1 MIQKKSYSN
10 KRKTV
15 PGSPPAASGGGS
27 AGEAKVRKFTYQA
40 PKPLGAAKRKSVAQR
55 DDRQPLLLEL
65 AEGDITQTTSRL
77 ILLAQFQGLEPSEAW
92 VALDHSM
99 GGALS
104 RLGKRKPPALI
115 QGELDVVPTG
125 RHRIMAEEIAFLGL
139 GSMKDINADGSSLAS
154 ATEGGLRGLLICQV
168 EDFATVLL
176 GANMAGT
183 KGFDVD
189 FSLRHMMTGFTRAL
203 RTELP
208 EGRLFRRIVL
218 VENNAVRM
226 NLIQKALEK
235 IIAEGTVFEGFA
247 VNLLRHQ
254 LPAATSP
261 RSTGDPTNLLFLGT
275 RVDGDPASLPTLA
288 VTLYPAQQHASVPR
302 ALTKPFDLSVLD
314 QIYGM
319 AGYPSRGVDSVA
331 TLEKISKA
339 VSKLLPEEI
348 RRHLNYKKNAG
359 IRIDLVDDRD
369 TAAVPWECLKLDS
382 KNYPALTVG
391 ISRRFA
397 GNRERIVAP
406 PVTQD
411 VLKILLVIDPTCDL
425 PNAEEEGER
434 LHKLFDKRNG
444 IEVKLLKQEAA
455 TRDALIEIL
464 NAEEFH
470 VLHYAGHSGYHRD
483 KADRFR
489 SSGLLLHKKPEAN
502 PKGADAIP
510 TANANL
516 KPPNEGEYF
525 TGADALGLKRFPPVV
540 VFNSCEAA
548 RIHRLDPVDSQ
559 SEQTSEDSAVGAVTI
574 AEAFLKAGI
583 QHFVG
588 TFWPVK
594 DDAAK
599 IFSDHFYEKLAAKET
614 MGKAMLAARQVLHS
628 EDLPDWANYI
638 HYGDPT
644 DAPFAP
650 DSE

>member
-1 MIQKKSYSN
+1 MTQEDRNSKM
-10 KRKTV
+10 RKTAQ
-15 PGSPPAASGGGS
+15 GPPSATSGGRS
-27 AGEAKVRKFTYQA
+27 AGEAKFRKFTYQA
-40 PKPLGAAKRKSVAQR
+40 PEPVAPGKQNSATHQ
-55 DDRQPLLLEL
+55 DERQPLLLEL
-65 AEGDITQTTSRL
+65 AEGDITQTTSRI

-139 GSMKDINADGSSLAS
+139 GAMKDFKEDGSSLAS

-183 KGFDVD
+183 KGFDVG
-189 FSLRHMMTGFTRAL
+189 FSLRNMMTGFTRAL

-226 NLIQKALEK
+226 NLIQNALEK
-235 IIAEGTVFEGFA
+235 IIADGVVFEGFA
-247 VNLLRHQ
+247 VNLLRHH

-261 RSTGDPTNLLFLGT
+261 RSTSDPTNLLFLGT
-275 RVDGDPASLPTLA
+275 RVDGNPAIPPMLA

-302 ALTKPFDLSVLD
+302 ALTKPFDHSVLD
-314 QIYGM
+314 LIYGM
-319 AGYPSRGVDSVA
+319 AGFAGPQASRGVDSVA
-331 TLEKISKA
+331 ILENISKA
-339 VSKLLPEEI
+339 VSKLLPDEI
-348 RRHLNYKKNAG
+348 RRHLNYKMNSG

-382 KNYPALTVG
+382 TNYPALTVG

-406 PVTQD
+406 PVTKD

-425 PNAEEEGER
+425 KKAEEEGAA
-434 LHKLFDKRNG
+434 LFKLLDKRNG
-444 IEVKLLKQEAA
+444 IEMKLLKQKAA

-470 VLHYAGHSGYHRD
+470 ILHYAGHSGYHRD

-489 SSGLLLHKKPEAN
+489 SSGLLMH
-502 PKGADAIP
+502 G
-510 TANANL
+510 
-516 KPPNEGEYF
+516 GHYF

-548 RIHRLDPVDSQ
+548 RIDRLDPADPNSM
-559 SEQTSEDSAVGAVTI
+559 QTSEDSAVGAVTI

-594 DDAAK
+594 DEAAK
-599 IFSDHFYEKLAAKET
+599 IFSNKFYQKLAAKET
-614 MGKAMLAARQVLHS
+614 IGKAMLAARQVLDS
-628 EDLPDWANYI
+628 KGKPDWANYI

-644 DAPFAP
+644 NAPFAP

>member
-1 MIQKKSYSN
+1 
-10 KRKTV
+10 
-15 PGSPPAASGGGS
+15 
-27 AGEAKVRKFTYQA
+27 
-40 PKPLGAAKRKSVAQR
+40 
-55 DDRQPLLLEL
+55 
-65 AEGDITQTTSRL
+65 
-77 ILLAQFQGLEPSEAW
+77 
-92 VALDHSM
+92 
-99 GGALS
+99 
-104 RLGKRKPPALI
+104 
-115 QGELDVVPTG
+115 
-125 RHRIMAEEIAFLGL
+125 
-139 GSMKDINADGSSLAS
+139 
-154 ATEGGLRGLLICQV
+154 
-168 EDFATVLL
+168 
-176 GANMAGT
+176 
-183 KGFDVD
+183 
-189 FSLRHMMTGFTRAL
+189 MMTGFTRAL

-218 VENNAVRM
+218 VENNGVRM

-235 IIAEGTVFEGFA
+235 VVADGVVFDGFA

-275 RVDGDPASLPTLA
+275 QVNGDPASLPTLA
-288 VTLYPAQQHASVPR
+288 VTLYPAQQHASIPR
-302 ALTKPFDLSVLD
+302 ALTTPFDLSVLD

-319 AGYPSRGVDSVA
+319 AGYASGGVDSVP

-339 VSKLLPEEI
+339 ISKLLPGEI
-348 RRHLNYKKNAG
+348 RRHLNYKKNVG

-406 PVTQD
+406 PVIKN

-434 LHKLFDKRNG
+434 LHKLFDERNG
-444 IEVKLLKQEAA
+444 IEVKLLNQEAA

-470 VLHYAGHSGYHRD
+470 ILHYAGHSGYHRD

-489 SSGLLLHKKPEAN
+489 SSGLLLHKKSE
-502 PKGADAIP
+502 
-510 TANANL
+510 ANL
-516 KPPNEGEYF
+516 KSPNEGEYF

-548 RIHRLDPVDSQ
+548 RIHRLDPVDSHA
-559 SEQTSEDSAVGAVTI
+559 EQNSEDSAVGAVTI

-614 MGKAMLAARQVLHS
+614 MGKAMLAARQMLHS
-628 EDLPDWANYI
+628 KGKPDWANYI